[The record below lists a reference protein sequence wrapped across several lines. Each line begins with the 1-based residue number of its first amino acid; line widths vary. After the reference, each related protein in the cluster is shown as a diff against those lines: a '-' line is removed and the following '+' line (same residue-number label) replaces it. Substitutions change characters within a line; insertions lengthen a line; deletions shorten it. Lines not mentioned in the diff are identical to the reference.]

1 MKKRIHKL
9 LDEFVVIPFDLL
21 RHECLSLEAIGLAT
35 YICYLDMTEIDKSS
49 ATIQLWKRVEDYS
62 CRGAYDELVR
72 KEIIDDVLGGLSHE

>member
-21 RHECLSLEAIGLAT
+21 RIEAIGLAT

-72 KEIIDDVLGGLSHE
+72 EEIIDDVLGGLSHE

>member
-21 RHECLSLEAIGLAT
+21 RHEGLSLEAIGLAT

-72 KEIIDDVLGGLSHE
+72 EEIIDDVLGGLSHE